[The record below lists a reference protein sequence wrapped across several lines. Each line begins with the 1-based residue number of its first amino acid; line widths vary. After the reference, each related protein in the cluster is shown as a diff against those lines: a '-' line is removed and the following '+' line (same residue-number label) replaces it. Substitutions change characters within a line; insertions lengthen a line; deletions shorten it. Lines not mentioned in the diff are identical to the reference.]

1 MPENKLQPKL
11 GLWFGL
17 LVLALLLGAAWW
29 AASELALKSVD
40 SYGEC
45 QKFSGAVIQESYPS
59 VCRLPDGRTFVE
71 VISYD
76 Q

>member
-17 LVLALLLGAAWW
+17 LVLAGLLGAAWW

-40 SYGEC
+40 TYGEC

-59 VCRLPDGRTFVE
+59 ICRLPDGRAFTQILTPE
-71 VISYD
+71 E
-76 Q
+76 